1 VNIDE
6 LLDSPEW
13 KQALKD
19 ALGFDPSKAKL
30 PDNWKN
36 PFMEALPKH
45 DSFTDIQMGPVITE
59 FKFYP

>member
-1 VNIDE
+1 MNIDE
-6 LLDSPEW
+6 ALASPKW

-19 ALGFDPSKAKL
+19 ALGFDPSEAKL

-45 DSFTDIQMGPVITE
+45 NSFKGIEIGKPITE